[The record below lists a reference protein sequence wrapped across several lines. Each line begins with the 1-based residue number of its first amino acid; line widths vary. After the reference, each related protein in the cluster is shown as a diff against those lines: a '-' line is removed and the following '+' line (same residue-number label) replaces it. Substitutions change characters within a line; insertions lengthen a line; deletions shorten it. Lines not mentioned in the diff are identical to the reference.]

1 MIPFLVSLL
10 LVVLIWY
17 IVRTMLAS
25 HPAPVV
31 RIVDLVAVVFVV
43 LLALRYFGLLV

>member
-25 HPAPVV
+25 HPPPVT
-31 RIVDLVAVVFVV
+31 RIVDLVAVVFVL
-43 LLALRYFGLLV
+43 LLALRYFALI

>member
-17 IVRTMLAS
+17 IVRTMLQG
-25 HPAPVV
+25 HPAPEQ
-31 RIVDLVAVVFVV
+31 RIVDLCAVVFVV
-43 LLALRYFGLLV
+43 LLTLRYFGFV

>member
-1 MIPFLVSLL
+1 MIPFVVSLL
-10 LVVLIWY
+10 LVVLVWY

-31 RIVDLVAVVFVV
+31 RIVDLCAVVFVL
-43 LLALRYFGLLV
+43 LLALRYFGLV

>member
-1 MIPFLVSLL
+1 MIPFLLSLL
-10 LVVLIWY
+10 LVVLLWY
-17 IVRTMLAS
+17 IVRMFLQS
-25 HPAPVV
+25 HPPTVL